1 MLQRRVKL
9 GYFAF
14 SRAKLTS
21 WRSAA
26 FFCLEDFSF
35 FPGRSFQVFSY
46 EVKGGSD
53 LGGGRS
59 SNEIR
64 RLTKHYYLTK
74 WRPQIKLLRLFNDF
88 LPLFHVHV
96 WYWLVL
102 QFFLLFVRDHGE
114 LILSCNSF
122 VLRFTSLD
130 VCEILRD
137 AVNSA
142 DAMNML
148 KRVKF

>member
-1 MLQRRVKL
+1 MQNSQVLSVFRRLFVSGVFIFLKKEV
-9 GYFAF
+9 F
-14 SRAKLTS
+14 
-21 WRSAA
+21 
-26 FFCLEDFSF
+26 E
-35 FPGRSFQVFSY
+35 VFSY
-46 EVKGGSD
+46 EVKGGSY
-53 LGGGRS
+53 LRGGRS

-88 LPLFHVHV
+88 LPLFHVHD

-102 QFFLLFVRDHGE
+102 QFFLLFVRDYRE

-137 AVNSA
+137 AANSA

-148 KRVKF
+148 KGVKFLKSSLLRLTSDVP